1 MKSIL
6 TVLTIFISF
15 SSFTQYNFV
24 QDDKPVSVVTLKDS
38 TEIYLSQILFK
49 TDSDLYF
56 QLDIIDKEG
65 YTKGSNYYKI
75 PLSTIVGNIDCK
87 VINSTKF
94 GSYLVKYVKQS
105 QAGITLSILGSTGS
119 ILLSFI
125 ANNVAVLIVPP
136 IISLTGFIIW
146 ASSYSHLKKYAIIDS
161 AIEYTSR

>member
-24 QDDKPVSVVTLKDS
+24 QDDKSVSVVTLKDS
-38 TEIYLSQILFK
+38 TKIYLSQILFK

-56 QLDIIDKEG
+56 ELDIINEEG
-65 YTKGSNYYKI
+65 YIKGSNYYKI
-75 PLSTIVGNIDCK
+75 PLSAIVGSIDCK
-87 VINSTKF
+87 VINSSKF
-94 GSYLVKYVKQS
+94 GFYLLKYVKQS
-105 QAGITLSILGSTGS
+105 QVGITVSILGSAGS
-119 ILLSFI
+119 VLLPFI

-161 AIEYTSR
+161 AIDYK